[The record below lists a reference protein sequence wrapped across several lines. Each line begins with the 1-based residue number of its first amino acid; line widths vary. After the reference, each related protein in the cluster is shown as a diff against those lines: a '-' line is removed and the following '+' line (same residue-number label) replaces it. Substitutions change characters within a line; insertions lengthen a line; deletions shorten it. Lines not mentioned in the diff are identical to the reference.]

1 MELLVRPLE
10 RCLDPLT
17 QIPGGGGR
25 EGEREDVLGGH
36 ALVHQPGEPAHERV
50 RLAGAGPGHDDE
62 RPVVM
67 SDGRLLRAVQAV
79 EDYGHRRLGY
89 AAACRCRTAPT
100 GSNSAAGRRT
110 PRETPSRRTDRRR
123 SARSRPGG
131 ARGATP
137 PM

>member
-36 ALVHQPGEPAHERV
+36 ALVHHPGEPAPERV
-50 RLAGAGPGHDDE
+50 RLAGAGPGHDEE

-89 AAACRCRTAPT
+89 AAACRCRTAPI
-100 GSNSAAGRRT
+100 GSNSAAVRPM
-110 PRETPSRRTDRRR
+110 PREPRSTPMDRPPNG
-123 SARSRPGG
+123 ASRPAA
-131 ARGATP
+131 ARAATP
-137 PM
+137 PT